1 MIEMRYSLFVKD
13 NEKSRLLEEKI
24 LTRLNKD
31 KAFVRDEEN
40 PEVVIL
46 VGGDGT
52 FLQQVQKR
60 MENIE
65 EVTFISFNGGKLGFY
80 SEFLEEDID
89 DLPDILLG
97 KKYVTIKMPLLKLT
111 IEGKEMFALN
121 EFCLSNKFKNI
132 GYEVYVDDRRLE
144 SYVGAGLIVASPT
157 GSMAYNRSLMGP
169 IIDTSMESFVL
180 TECAGV
186 NSKVYSSLRNSLVLQ
201 KGRVLTFKPVDGKG
215 GIINYDSSLFGEAG
229 EEEFTIELSSRYMR
243 AFSKENDILLPRL
256 EKTIGL

>member
-1 MIEMRYSLFVKD
+1 MKYSLFVKD
-13 NEKSRLLEEKI
+13 NEKSRLLEDKI
-24 LTRLNKD
+24 ETCLASD
-31 KAFVRDEEN
+31 ESFVRDDKN
-40 PEVVIL
+40 PDVVIL

-52 FLQQVQKR
+52 FLQEVQR
-60 MENIE
+60 RIGDIE
-65 EVTFISFNGGKLGFY
+65 KVTFISFNGGKLGFY
-80 SEFLEEDID
+80 SEFLEEDIA
-89 DLPDILLG
+89 DLKDILLG
-97 KKYVTIKMPLLKLT
+97 KKYVTIRMPLLKLT
-111 IEGKEMFALN
+111 LGGKEMFALN
-121 EFCLSNKFKNI
+121 EFCISNKFKNI
-132 GYEVYVDDRRLE
+132 AYEVYVDGHRLE

-186 NSKVYSSLRNSLVLQ
+186 NSKVYSSLRNSLVLK

-215 GIINYDSSLFGEAG
+215 GIINYDSSLYEEAG
-229 EEEFTIELSSRYMR
+229 QEEFTIELSSRYMR